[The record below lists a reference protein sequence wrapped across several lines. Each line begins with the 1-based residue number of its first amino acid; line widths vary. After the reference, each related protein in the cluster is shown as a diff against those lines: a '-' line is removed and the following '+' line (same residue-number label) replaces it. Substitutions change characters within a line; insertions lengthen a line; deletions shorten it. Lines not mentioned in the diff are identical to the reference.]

1 MRETPVQ
8 RYGSKCLSLSKSIE
22 GNRPHLEKKLDE
34 LLKSDF
40 IDFEKEDD
48 NYYLPKNIMQA
59 LAREMEFQY
68 ANVRATR
75 SDNRKINKLYRAIRY
90 GAF

>member
-1 MRETPVQ
+1 MATTKEKVRERV
-8 RYGSKCLSLSKSIE
+8 IE
-22 GNRPHLEKKLDE
+22 MLDDIRPHLEKKLDE
-34 LLKSDF
+34 LLNSDF

-68 ANVRATR
+68 SNVHATR
-75 SDNRKINKLYRAIRY
+75 ADNRKINKLYRAIRY
-90 GAF
+90 GVF

>member
-1 MRETPVQ
+1 MATTKEKVRERV
-8 RYGSKCLSLSKSIE
+8 IE
-22 GNRPHLEKKLDE
+22 MLDDIRPHLEKKLDE
-34 LLKSDF
+34 LLNSDF

-68 ANVRATR
+68 ENIHASRA
-75 SDNRKINKLYRAIRY
+75 DKRKIKELFSVIRY
-90 GAF
+90 GTF

>member
-1 MRETPVQ
+1 MATTKEKVRERV
-8 RYGSKCLSLSKSIE
+8 IE
-22 GNRPHLEKKLDE
+22 MLDDIRPHLEKKLDE
-34 LLKSDF
+34 LLNSDF

-68 ANVRATR
+68 ENFHASRA
-75 SDNRKINKLYRAIRY
+75 DKRKIKELFSAIRY
-90 GAF
+90 GTF

>member
-1 MRETPVQ
+1 MATTKEKVRERV
-8 RYGSKCLSLSKSIE
+8 IE
-22 GNRPHLEKKLDE
+22 MLDDIRPHLENKLDK
-34 LLKSDF
+34 LLNGDF

-68 ANVRATR
+68 ENVHATR
-75 SDNRKINKLYRAIRY
+75 ADNRKINELYRAIRY

>member
-1 MRETPVQ
+1 MATTKEKVKERV
-8 RYGSKCLSLSKSIE
+8 IE
-22 GNRPHLEKKLDE
+22 MLDDIRPHLENKLDK
-34 LLKSDF
+34 LLNSDF

-68 ANVRATR
+68 ENVHATR
-75 SDNRKINKLYRAIRY
+75 ADNRKINELYRAIRY

>member
-1 MRETPVQ
+1 MATTKEKVRERVI
-8 RYGSKCLSLSKSIE
+8 GMLDGI
-22 GNRPHLEKKLDE
+22 RPHLEKKLDG
-34 LLKSDF
+34 LLRSDF

-68 ANVRATR
+68 KNIHASRA
-75 SDNRKINKLYRAIRY
+75 DNRRINKLYRAIRY